1 MAHPGRSQRVE
12 GGRET
17 CAGTQLCSL
26 YILDLEREE
35 HPGPWQVRAELGPR
49 EKGPGLV
56 TAAASGRD

>member
-1 MAHPGRSQRVE
+1 ME

-56 TAAASGRD
+56 TAAASGRG